1 MLITVVNIIE
11 KSRDDVKNIGAHII
25 RDANNGIDAQFD
37 TNKFRMRIR
46 DYYIKIYNKEIHR
59 SLTLWDSEFRSIDVR
74 T

>member
-46 DYYIKIYNKEIHR
+46 DYYIKIYI
-59 SLTLWDSEFRSIDVR
+59 
-74 T
+74 